1 MKKLIKQYLT
11 LCIKTKK
18 GLNKEIERLDK
29 LIIQLYELLADQQV
43 LIEEFRQESYKTK
56 YQEEH
61 KKFKNYQKDAKEIID
76 RYESTI
82 KDLQKEVK

>member
-56 YQEEH
+56 YLEEH
-61 KKFKNYQKDAKEIID
+61 KKYKKLLKKYKD
-76 RYESTI
+76 
-82 KDLQKEVK
+82 EVK

>member
-18 GLNKEIERLDK
+18 GLNNEISRLDDLVK
-29 LIIQLYELLADQQV
+29 QLYELLADQQV

-56 YQEEH
+56 YLEEH
-61 KKFKNYQKDAKEIID
+61 KKYKELLKK
-76 RYESTI
+76 Y
-82 KDLQKEVK
+82 KEEK